1 MMKTN
6 TFLLIPALVLACTS
20 AFANDNTAPRDAE
33 PKVQWGMSMGLNR
46 YTEQKMQLLGTEIG
60 AHVRLNRLDML
71 PNWQLEGD
79 VMLGRQKYTS
89 TETGDLDGVLN
100 VETRWRALA
109 PVYRSGSG
117 QEGLAAGLGLHTL
130 WNDLRGTTTTGHA
143 GYERLA
149 TQLWLPVRWTS
160 ANAWELEAGALI
172 RGRHTS
178 NLSIVHPGNVDVTN
192 SQSSGQY
199 AEFKINFKQNDG
211 TTLTPFIRYS
221 KLADSDHVSAR
232 LFNGDRNQFETQ
244 SVWEPKSQRW
254 QIGAV
259 LNF

>member
-60 AHVRLNRLDML
+60 AHVRLSRLEML

-89 TETGDLDGVLN
+89 TATGDLNGVLN
-100 VETRWRALA
+100 IETRWRALT
-109 PVYRSGSG
+109 PVYNTGSG

-143 GYERLA
+143 GYERQA

-160 ANAWELEAGALI
+160 AEAWELEGGLLL
-172 RGRHTS
+172 RGTHTS
-178 NLSIVHPGNVDVTN
+178 RLSQANNGNADIRNT
-192 SQSSGQY
+192 QKSGAYVQ
-199 AEFKINFKQNDG
+199 ASTSLKLDDG
-211 TTLTPFIRYS
+211 TRLSPFVRLTR
-221 KLADSDHVSAR
+221 LGDSDTVRSGA
-232 LFNGDRNQFETQ
+232 QYW
-244 SVWEPKSQRW
+244 VEPHSQRW